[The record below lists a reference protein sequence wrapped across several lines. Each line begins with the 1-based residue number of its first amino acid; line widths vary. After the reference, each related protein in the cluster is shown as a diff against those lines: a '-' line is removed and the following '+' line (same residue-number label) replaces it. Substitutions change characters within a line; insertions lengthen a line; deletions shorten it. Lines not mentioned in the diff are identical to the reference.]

1 MTIRNKTIALVLVA
15 ALTHGAALAQATT
28 AIMNGRVL
36 TGDGETIE
44 NGDIIIRNGRIAQIG
59 ADLSAP
65 SGATVID
72 ASGKTVTP
80 GVFAPISNLGLVEIG
95 LDREANDTGPDQQ
108 VGFPFGA
115 SLDASDAIRPS
126 STLIPVNR
134 AGGVTRAVTA
144 PASGDSLFGGRAA
157 VIDLSGRPNSI
168 TRARVGQV
176 VALGYAGAAR
186 AGDTRLGA
194 WALFRETLDEARSY
208 AANPNDYVRRPRT
221 GRHAIADLKALGP
234 VINGDEPL
242 IAFINSA
249 SDIRNLIR
257 VKSEYRLRV
266 IIVGGS
272 EAWKVAPA
280 LAAAN
285 IPVVLNGEANL
296 PAQFE
301 DLGATLENAAR
312 LNAAGVRI
320 AFDPT
325 TSSSG
330 SHNARALTQQAGIA
344 VAYGLPYDDAIAALT
359 RNPAEMYGLG
369 ASLGSL
375 ASGKIADVVIWDG
388 DPLEVTSEPEAVLI
402 NGVQQDLDNR
412 QSALMRR
419 YRDLSRGD
427 LPHAYRGD

>member
-1 MTIRNKTIALVLVA
+1 MTIRNKTIAVLFA
-15 ALTHGAALAQATT
+15 AAFAQGAAHAQNTT
-28 AIMNGRVL
+28 AIINARVL
-36 TGDGETIE
+36 TGAGETIE
-44 NGDIIIRNGRIAQIG
+44 NGDIIMRNGRIAQIG

-65 SGATVID
+65 SDAVVID
-72 ASGKTVTP
+72 GAGKTVMP
-80 GVFAPISNLGLVEIG
+80 GIFAPMSSLGLAEIG
-95 LDREANDTGPDQQ
+95 LDAEANDIGPDQE
-108 VGFPFGA
+108 VGFPLGA
-115 SLDASDAIRPS
+115 ALDATDAIRPS

-144 PASGDSLFGGRAA
+144 PSSGDSLFGGRAA
-157 VIDLSGRPNSI
+157 IIDLTGRANSI

-176 VALGYAGAAR
+176 VSLGYSGAAR

-208 AANPNDYVRRPRT
+208 AANPNDYVRRPRD
-221 GRHAIADLKALGP
+221 GRHAVADLRALGP
-234 VINGDEPL
+234 VVSGEQPLLVSINGET
-242 IAFINSA
+242 
-249 SDIRNLIR
+249 DIRNIIR
-257 VKSEYRLRV
+257 IKNEYGLRV

-272 EAWKVAPA
+272 EAWRVARD

-285 IPVVLNGEANL
+285 ISVILDPTANL

-301 DLGATLENAAR
+301 DLAATLENAAR
-312 LNAAGVRI
+312 LHAGGVRI
-320 AFDPT
+320 AFT
-325 TSSSG
+325 GTASG
-330 SHNARALTQQAGIA
+330 THNLRALTQQAGIA
-344 VAYGLPYDDAIAALT
+344 VAYGLPYDAAIAALT

-375 ASGKIADVVIWDG
+375 ATGKNADVVIWNG
-388 DPLEVTSEPEAVLI
+388 DPLEVTSEPEAVFI

-412 QSALMRR
+412 QAALLRR